1 MDSSLSKL
9 NKILL
14 PPDNTLGSKRNRNI
28 LRRIYEKRLY
38 FLVFAIP
45 FLIMYVVY
53 AFFKVHPFGEN
64 SVLVLD
70 LNGQY
75 VYYYEAFRDAF
86 WGDGSFI
93 YSFNRNLSGEMFGIF
108 GYYLAS
114 PFMLVICL
122 LPRTMM
128 CGAIELMQLLK
139 IGTAAVTFAFFIR
152 RTFSAKNS
160 TVVIFSTC
168 YALMSYMVVELMDPM
183 WLDGL
188 IYLPLIIY
196 GVSKLVDT
204 GKLLNFIIPLALMF
218 AAHFYIGYMVGI
230 FTGIY
235 FVAYLFLRNKKIR
248 FSDIV
253 VSCLKFAVGTI
264 IAIMC
269 AMIVLLPVVKSLSL
283 GKFEFSVADFSFRT
297 QFELLEFFS
306 KLFPMTYDTVNVD
319 GLPMI
324 FSGTLTVL
332 MLPVYYVNKKI
343 AWKEKALATLVCA
356 AVIISMYIAPIDLF
370 WHGMQAPNWLNYR
383 YSFVLSFMLI
393 FIAAR
398 TFDSSDGFSYKA
410 LGGSLVG
417 IFAFLVFAEIQGLS
431 YFTTYSSGTDE
442 MGEPVN
448 KAGGILFSFL
458 AVAVYFALVSGIKKA
473 GTNKL
478 KSGLK
483 IALCAVVCLE
493 MGIVSFDTLQK
504 IDDDVAYSNYTSYE
518 DYMTEMRR
526 VVDGVQDGDGGLHR
540 MEKTFLRTVCDP
552 MGMGYA
558 GISHSSST
566 MNTPAL
572 TMLHALGYGYGG
584 NYTVYNGSTYVND
597 MLFDIKY
604 LLSKSDDI
612 FSSFAPVQIKNVPSL
627 YQKTDEYEVVDASSD
642 TMSKGTISVYK
653 NPYASSY
660 AYMADESV
668 LNLSLLSDNVFE
680 NQNNL
685 LCAVTDK
692 KEEYLVPLAFEEAG
706 TENLAAES
714 MSDGTTRYFHAADE
728 AAECHIDYVVT
739 MNEDGPFYMYLPTNY
754 ERKCNVWYYDD
765 DEFMEAAEQTG
776 GEPAMDFAGSY
787 FEGDD
792 YRILSLGDYSKGD
805 KIRIRIT
812 VITEAYWKA
821 PCFYTID
828 RDAFETAAQTI
839 KENSLDVTEHT
850 DRSLRGTVTAKA
862 GQVLLT
868 TIPYEDGWKIEV
880 DGKPVSPKK
889 AVDGALIAIE
899 VPEGEHTISMTFM
912 PDYFVFAILISVLGL
927 LICAVIFVLQY
938 KNGTLYEKIRTKF
951 KS

>member
-1 MDSSLSKL
+1 MDSSLSKI
-9 NKILL
+9 NKTLL
-14 PPDNTLGSKRNRNI
+14 PPANAVGSKKNKK
-28 LRRIYEKRLY
+28 LSRRIYDKRLY

-139 IGTAAVTFAFFIR
+139 IGAAAVTFAFFLR

-160 TVVIFSTC
+160 TTVIFSTC
-168 YALMSYMVVELMDPM
+168 YALMSYMIVELMDPM

-196 GVSKLVDT
+196 GVSKLVDE

-218 AAHFYIGYMVGI
+218 VAHFYIGYMVGI

-235 FVAYLFLRNKKIR
+235 FVAYVFLRNKKIR
-248 FSDIV
+248 FCDILI
-253 VSCLKFAVGTI
+253 SCLKFALSTF

-269 AMIVLLPVVKSLSL
+269 AMVVLLPVVKSLSL

-297 QFELLEFFS
+297 QFELVEFFA

-324 FSGTLTVL
+324 FSGTLTIL

-343 AWKEKALATLVCA
+343 GWKEKALTTVVCA
-356 AVIISMYIAPIDLF
+356 AVLISMYIAPIDLF

-393 FIAAR
+393 YMAAR
-398 TFDSSDGFSYKA
+398 TFDNLEGFSFKA
-410 LGGSLVG
+410 LGGSLAV
-417 IFAFLVFAEIQGLS
+417 IFAFLIFAETRDLS
-431 YFTTYSSGTDE
+431 YFTTYSSGTDDL
-442 MGEPVN
+442 GAAANQV
-448 KAGGILFSFL
+448 GGILFSFL
-458 AVAVYFALVSGIKKA
+458 AVSVYFAFVAGIKKA
-473 GTNKL
+473 GTKKL
-478 KSGLK
+478 KRGLK
-483 IALCAVVCLE
+483 IALCLVVCLE
-493 MGIVSFDTLQK
+493 MGIVSYDTLEK
-504 IDDDVAYSNYTSYE
+504 IDDDVAYSDYTSYE

-526 VVDGVQDGDGGLHR
+526 VTDNIQSKDDGLYR

-552 MGMGYA
+552 MGMGFA

-584 NYTVYNGSTYVND
+584 NYTIYNGSTYVND

-612 FSSFAPVQIKNVPSL
+612 FSSFAPVQIENIPSL
-627 YQKTDEYEVVDASSD
+627 YQKKDEYEVVDASSD
-642 TMSKGTISVYK
+642 TVSKGTVSVYE

-660 AYMADESV
+660 AYMADKSV
-668 LNLSLLSDNVFE
+668 LNVSLLSDNVFE
-680 NQNNL
+680 NQNTL
-685 LCAVTDK
+685 LSSVTGQD
-692 KEEYLVPLAFEEAG
+692 EEYLVPLAFEESG
-706 TENLAAES
+706 TENLASES
-714 MSDGTTRYFHAADE
+714 MDDGTTRYFHAADE

-739 MNEDGPFYMYLPTNY
+739 MNEGGPLYMYLPTNY
-754 ERKCNVWYYDD
+754 ERKCNIWYYGE
-765 DEFMEAAEQTG
+765 DEYQAAIEQTG

-792 YRILSLGDYSKGD
+792 YKILSFGDYDQGD
-805 KIRIRIT
+805 RIRIRIT

-821 PCFYTID
+821 PCFYTLNK
-828 RDAFETAAQTI
+828 DAFEAAAKTV
-839 KENSLDVTEHT
+839 KENSLEVTKHT
-850 DRSLRGTVTAKA
+850 ARSLSGTVTAED

-889 AVDGALIAIE
+889 AVDDALIAIE
-899 VPEGEHTISMTFM
+899 VPKGKHTVSMTFM
-912 PDYFVFAILISVLGL
+912 PDYFVFSVLVSILGV
-927 LICAVIFVLQY
+927 LICVVIFILQY
-938 KNGTLYEKIRTKF
+938 KNGALYEKITAKLKR
-951 KS
+951 

>member
-1 MDSSLSKL
+1 MDSSLSRL
-9 NKILL
+9 NKMLL
-14 PPDNTLGSKRNRNI
+14 PPDNAIGSKKNKRF
-28 LRRIYEKRLY
+28 LRRVYDKRLY

-139 IGTAAVTFAFFIR
+139 IGAAAVTFAFFMR

-160 TVVIFSTC
+160 TTVIFSVC
-168 YALMSYMVVELMDPM
+168 YALMSYMIVELMDPM

-196 GVSKLVDT
+196 GVSKLVDD

-218 AAHFYIGYMVGI
+218 IAHFYIGYMVGI

-235 FVAYLFLRNKKIR
+235 FIAYLFLRNKKIR
-248 FSDIV
+248 FSDIL
-253 VSCLKFAVGTI
+253 VSCLKFAVGTV

-269 AMIVLLPVVKSLSL
+269 AMFVLLPVVKSLSL

-297 QFELLEFFS
+297 QFELIEFFA

-324 FSGTLTVL
+324 FSGTLTIL
-332 MLPVYYVNKKI
+332 LLPIYYVNKKI
-343 AWKEKALATLVCA
+343 GWKEKALTTVVCA

-393 FIAAR
+393 YMAAR
-398 TFDSSDGFSYKA
+398 TFDDIGGFSYKA
-410 LGGSLVG
+410 LGGSLAG
-417 IFAFLVFAEIQGLS
+417 IFAFLIFAETQGLS
-431 YFTTYSSGTDE
+431 YFTTYSSSTDSL
-442 MGEPVN
+442 GEPSNQV
-448 KAGGILFSFL
+448 GGILFSFL
-458 AVAVYFALVSGIKKA
+458 AIALYFAVVAGIKKA
-473 GTNKL
+473 GTDKL
-478 KSGLK
+478 KSVLK
-483 IALCAVVCLE
+483 IALCAVVCIE
-493 MGIVSFDTLQK
+493 MGVVSYDTLEK

-526 VVDGVQDGDGGLHR
+526 VVDEIQSKDDGLYR

-604 LLSKSDDI
+604 LMSKSDSI
-612 FSSFAPVQIKNVPSL
+612 FSSFAPVQIENVPSL
-627 YQKTDEYEVVDASSD
+627 YQKTDEYEVADASSD
-642 TMSKGTISVYK
+642 TVSEGTISVYE

-668 LNLSLLSDNVFE
+668 LDLSLLSDNVFE
-680 NQNNL
+680 NQNSL
-685 LCAVTDK
+685 LSAVVGE
-692 KEEYLVPLAFEEAG
+692 KEEYLVPLAFEEAD
-706 TENLAAES
+706 TENLASES

-728 AAECHIDYVVT
+728 ASECHIDYVVT

-754 ERKCNVWYYDD
+754 ERKCNIWYYDE
-765 DEFMEAAEQTG
+765 DEFQEAVEQTG

-805 KIRIRIT
+805 RIRIRIT

-828 RDAFETAAQTI
+828 RDAFESAAQTI
-839 KENSLDVTEHT
+839 KENSLEITDHT
-850 DRSLRGTVTAKA
+850 ARSLSGTVTAKD

-868 TIPYEDGWKIEV
+868 TIPYEEGWKIEV
-880 DGKPVSPKK
+880 DGQEVSPQK

-899 VPEGEHTISMTFM
+899 IPEGEHELSMTFM
-912 PDYFVFAILISVLGL
+912 PNYFIFAILISILGV

-938 KNGTLYEKIRTKF
+938 KNGALYEKIRTKL
-951 KS
+951 KR